1 MGLRGRTNFTDERIF
16 FVTTT
21 VVDYMNVFSD
31 QKACQILIN
40 NIKHYQQKYRFII
53 LAYAIMPS
61 HFHWVVIVDPKY
73 GTLSEIMRDIKKYSA
88 WDVMEYISKQYPEM
102 KSEFKVSGER
112 YPQKQKR
119 KFWMDRF
126 DDEVIRNEKMF
137 FHVLSYIH
145 NNPVKA
151 GLADNP
157 EDYLFSSARNYISGG
172 DVLLEV
178 DVSYAGIQML

>member
-21 VVDYMNVFSD
+21 VMNYMNVFSD
-31 QKACQILIN
+31 HKACRILID
-40 NIKHYQQKYRFII
+40 NIKHYQQRYRFTI

-73 GTLSEIMRDIKKYSA
+73 GSISDIMRDIKKYSA
-88 WDVMEYISKQYPEM
+88 WDIMEYISKEYPETG
-102 KSEFKVSGER
+102 SEFKASNDH
-112 YPQKQKR
+112 PTKQKR

-126 DDEVIRNEKMF
+126 DDEVIRDEKMYF
-137 FHVLSYIH
+137 QVLNYIH

-151 GLADNP
+151 GLAENP
-157 EDYLFSSARNYISGG
+157 EDYIFSSARNYLGKG
-172 DVLLEV
+172 FMPLEV
-178 DVSYAGIQML
+178 DVSYAGIQIL